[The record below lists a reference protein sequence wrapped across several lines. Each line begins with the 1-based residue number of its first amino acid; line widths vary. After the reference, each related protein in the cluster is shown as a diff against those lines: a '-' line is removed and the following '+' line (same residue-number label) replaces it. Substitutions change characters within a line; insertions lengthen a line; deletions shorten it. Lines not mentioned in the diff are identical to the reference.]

1 MLDQIN
7 LDLHLSKEEFKKTT
21 HGWELKLGQIQRELR
36 EKRIPTIVLIEG
48 WDTSGK
54 GTLLN
59 HLLLNL
65 DPRGYWVHNI
75 TKPTR
80 EEKLHPYL
88 WRFWNKLP
96 GYGDIAF
103 FNHSWYWPIVLEAQ
117 KEGWG
122 SNKIRS
128 ELEELLTFERH
139 LIEDGNLLIK
149 LFLHISKKEQ
159 KKRFEKLE
167 KDPAFEWRAKGKNKE
182 LLKSYDELY
191 KVMNVILKETHTDI
205 APWHIIPA
213 TDERYCIAE
222 AGNILLSKWENTL
235 KNGLNIPTYTLAPR
249 ETEPLKDVNLSQSVS
264 RENYNELLPKLQ
276 KELRRLQA
284 ICFKERIPVV
294 IIFEGWDAG
303 GKGGAIKRL
312 VSQLD
317 PRGYE
322 VIPIGA
328 PQGEEKKHHHLWRF
342 WRALPKAGHFTI
354 YDRSWYGRVLVERI
368 EGFAQPKDWMRGY
381 SEINEFELQL
391 AKWSAII
398 IKFWLHISP
407 EEQLKRFEERQSN
420 PLKQWKITDEDWRN
434 RAKWNE
440 YEEAVSDM
448 IDRTSTVYAPWTI
461 VEGNDKL
468 FARLKVLLTV
478 IKSIKKSLKNKKV

>member
-1 MLDQIN
+1 MLDTVN
-7 LDLHLSKEEFKKTT
+7 LDSRLSKEQFDEHIQPWTFTF
-21 HGWELKLGQIQRELR
+21 GNCQRELR
-36 EKRIPTIVLIEG
+36 QKGIPTVVLIEG

-59 HLLLNL
+59 RLLLNL

-75 TKPTR
+75 TKPNR

-96 GYGDIAF
+96 PYGDIAF
-103 FNHSWYWPIVLEAQ
+103 FNHSWYWHIVLKAQ
-117 KEGWG
+117 KEKW
-122 SNKIRS
+122 SISKICA
-128 ELEELLTFERH
+128 ELQELKTFERQ
-139 LIEDGNLLIK
+139 LIEDGTILIK
-149 LFLHISKKEQ
+149 LFLHISQKEQ

-167 KDPAFEWRAKGKNKE
+167 KDPAFKWRTQGENKE
-182 LLKSYDELY
+182 LLKLYGELY
-191 KVMNVILKETHTDI
+191 KITDIVLKETNTDI
-205 APWHIIPA
+205 APWYIIPA
-213 TDERYCIAE
+213 TDKRFCISE
-222 AGNILLSKWENTL
+222 AGDILLSHWDNVL
-235 KNGLNIPTYTLAPR
+235 KKGLETTKYTLASR
-249 ETEPLKDVNLSQSVS
+249 DTEPLKEVDLSKSVS
-264 RENYNELLPKLQ
+264 REQYEKLLPKYQ
-276 KELRRLQA
+276 KELKRLQFL
-284 ICFKERIPVV
+284 CFKERVPVV
-294 IIFEGWDAG
+294 IMFEGWDAS

-312 VSQLD
+312 VRELD

-328 PQGEEKKHHHLWRF
+328 PQGEEKRHHHLWRF
-342 WRALPKAGHFTI
+342 WKALPKAGHFTI

-368 EGFAQPKDWMRGY
+368 EGFAKPEEWMRAY

-391 AKWSAII
+391 VKWGAIM

-407 EEQLKRFEERQSN
+407 EEQLRRFEERQSN
-420 PLKQWKITDEDWRN
+420 PYKQWKITEEDWRN
-434 RAKWNE
+434 RARWKE

-468 FARLKVLLTV
+468 FARIKILESV
-478 IKSIKKSLKNKKV
+478 INGIKKSINNK